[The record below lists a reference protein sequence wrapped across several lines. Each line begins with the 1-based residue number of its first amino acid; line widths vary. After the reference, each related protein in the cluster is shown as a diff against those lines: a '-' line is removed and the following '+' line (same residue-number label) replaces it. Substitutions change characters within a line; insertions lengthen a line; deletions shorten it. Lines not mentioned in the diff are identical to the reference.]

1 MTDKESIKDLESQAR
16 NTRYLV
22 DRINRA
28 HYGMTVDEIIKSFG
42 GKEDDERG
50 IRPVQGNPREAECP
64 PGFVWGPDD
73 ADGPEPGDR
82 VQGHAVRKEVGKG
95 GRT

>member
-1 MTDKESIKDLESQAR
+1 MTDRESIKDLENQAK

-28 HYGMTVDEIIKSFG
+28 HYGMTVYEIIKSFG
-42 GKEDDERG
+42 GKEDDQRG

-64 PGFVWGPDD
+64 AGFVWGPDD
-73 ADGPEPGDR
+73 ADGTEQGDWL
-82 VQGHAVRKEVGKG
+82 QGHEICKDLGKG
-95 GRT
+95 GRS